1 VTASTWNDLV
11 RAHWLGSPEPAV
23 VTAEGDWSGDEL
35 LRRAGGAAEWLEASG
50 FTAGMAVPAFVDE
63 SPTAIAL
70 AVGASLSGRALAPL
84 GTRLPP
90 AELAFAVKGLDTTG
104 LVTTADLAPLAKQAA
119 DLAGVELHI
128 LDGPPG
134 YGPIPEVEC
143 HHDDVLVI
151 VHTSGTT
158 GAPKPVFMRHR
169 QMVARIQIYTD
180 TMPIGPGDR
189 YCSASPFYHTAGV
202 TMTFTVLGMGAAQ
215 IPQAWFSVE
224 GWRQAG
230 RLGVT
235 GALLVPTMIDML
247 LSEGA
252 LADAHPT
259 ILQYGAAPIDPA
271 TLRAALDA
279 LPDTRFLQIFGQTE
293 VSPVTALT
301 HADHVRA
308 LNGHPELLST
318 VGRAAPGVELQV
330 EHAGDDGIGE
340 IALRS
345 PHCFVVDDD
354 GWHRT
359 GDLGSIDND
368 GYVRLQGRLNDRIV
382 RGGENIYPIEVEQA
396 LASHPDVH
404 EVAVVGVPDRRW
416 GEVVKAVVVPRH
428 VGAPPSTQVLQAHA
442 RERLAHFKIPAI
454 IEFADQL
461 PRNPSGKVLR
471 RKLIG

>member
-1 VTASTWNDLV
+1 
-11 RAHWLGSPEPAV
+11 
-23 VTAEGDWSGDEL
+23 
-35 LRRAGGAAEWLEASG
+35 
-50 FTAGMAVPAFVDE
+50 
-63 SPTAIAL
+63 
-70 AVGASLSGRALAPL
+70 
-84 GTRLPP
+84 
-90 AELAFAVKGLDTTG
+90 
-104 LVTTADLAPLAKQAA
+104 
-119 DLAGVELHI
+119 
-128 LDGPPG
+128 
-134 YGPIPEVEC
+134 
-143 HHDDVLVI
+143 
-151 VHTSGTT
+151 
-158 GAPKPVFMRHR
+158 
-169 QMVARIQIYTD
+169 
-180 TMPIGPGDR
+180 
-189 YCSASPFYHTAGV
+189 
-202 TMTFTVLGMGAAQ
+202 
-215 IPQAWFSVE
+215 
-224 GWRQAG
+224 
-230 RLGVT
+230 
-235 GALLVPTMIDML
+235 
-247 LSEGA
+247 
-252 LADAHPT
+252 
-259 ILQYGAAPIDPA
+259 
-271 TLRAALDA
+271 LRAALDA

-368 GYVRLQGRLNDRIV
+368 GYVTLQGRLNDRIV